1 MIYFFISVIFLM
13 LFLFYQPAKRSSVKY
28 LIRTMLCYTLALLFM
43 IMYLSRDVR
52 YYNIIEDYFLL
63 PKSLWKSFM
72 FITIS
77 KSTIIRLMNLF
88 NLLTIF
94 WGCQFSLTYLN
105 QHALNSKRLI
115 RILLQILFLFLLTE
129 YLIYDPTFSKYLY
142 LFLYPRFLSVQH
154 YDQLRTII
162 HFVTMCINCLL
173 ILISMGNLLWISRKI
188 RFFPSFKYYAYGE
201 IFSYIMI
208 MISWL
213 LLLGFFPEQM
223 VRFSRV
229 SGYTSYKSLELYG
242 NLRLYELLPY
252 YLIFSS
258 VLMCVCAFAISRF
271 HHRLN
276 QKEFTRSGQID
287 AVNTSYK
294 SFCHYMKNELL
305 AIEAETQL
313 LEIAPENQP
322 ELDHIL
328 ERCQNLYGRLDKLH
342 RSTRLSKLTME
353 HTDLEVLIRSML
365 DRMTPE
371 LHGYQ
376 VHIRKNEEI
385 PSVLIDANY
394 FEQAIHNIVTNALD
408 AMAALPEDRK
418 NLTFTLRTIDNWVA
432 LSITDSGNGISPEEI
447 PHIFEPFYTS
457 QPMAQH
463 WGIGM
468 TMTYQI
474 VKAHHGNISIESKVG
489 KGTTFRILLPNLK
502 KMLP

>member
-1 MIYFFISVIFLM
+1 MIYFFVAVIFLM
-13 LFLFYQPAKRSSVKY
+13 LFLWFQPDKRSSVKY
-28 LIRTMLCYTLALLFM
+28 LMGTMLCYALAILCM

-63 PKSLWKSFM
+63 PNSLWKSFM
-72 FITIS
+72 FFNIS
-77 KSTIIRLMNLF
+77 KSVIICFMNLF

-105 QHALNSKRLI
+105 QHTHSSKKFVQWFRLVLI
-115 RILLQILFLFLLTE
+115 GFLLLE
-129 YLIYDPTFSKYLY
+129 YLIYDPTVSKYIY
-142 LFLYPRFLSVQH
+142 LFLYPRLMDVRQYERFISILH
-154 YDQLRTII
+154 TIT
-162 HFVTMCINCLL
+162 VTINCLL
-173 ILISMGNLLWISRKI
+173 ILISIGNLLWITRKI

-213 LLLGFFPEQM
+213 LLLGIFPDHM

-242 NLRLYELLPY
+242 NLELYELLPY

-276 QKEFTRSGQID
+276 EKEFTISGQID
-287 AVNTSYK
+287 AVNTSSK
-294 SFCHYMKNELL
+294 AFCHYMKNELL

-313 LEIAPENQP
+313 LEIPPENQP
-322 ELDHIL
+322 ELNHII
-328 ERCQNLYGRLDKLH
+328 ERCQNLYNRLDKLH
-342 RSTRLSKLTME
+342 RSTKLSQLTME
-353 HTDLEVLIRSML
+353 HTDLEALVRSML

-371 LHGYQ
+371 LQNYQ
-376 VHIRKNEEI
+376 VSIRKNEEI
-385 PSVLIDANY
+385 PPVLIDANY
-394 FEQAIHNIVTNALD
+394 FEQAVHNIVTNAID
-408 AMAALPEDRK
+408 AMASLPADRR

-432 LSITDSGNGISPEEI
+432 LSVTDTGGGIPQEHI
-447 PHIFEPFYTS
+447 PHIFEPFFTS
-457 QPMAQH
+457 QPIAQH

-474 VKAHHGNISIESKVG
+474 VRAHHGNISIESKVG